1 MQSIWISQCRSHTI
15 PFITRFTA
23 SPVTHLPT
31 YLWALFML
39 EKLFPSL
46 SRHAHSSDYHRWVPF
61 CQLLYAK
68 LRRRGYGDAFL
79 RSVFA
84 NVTSGDRICLLS
96 PCEKPASEFDLQ
108 CVWSCANAVG
118 IRKLFPSCD
127 LNLAAID
134 SECFPPNSAKL
145 LKALNSSQR
154 KLECD
159 EQGPMTD
166 LRQLLWG
173 HPN

>member
-1 MQSIWISQCRSHTI
+1 MPAERVDPLIRLQLVGT
-15 PFITRFTA
+15 F
-23 SPVTHLPT
+23 
-31 YLWALFML
+31 
-39 EKLFPSL
+39 L
-46 SRHAHSSDYHRWVPF
+46 SF
-61 CQLLYAK
+61 LYAN
-68 LRRRGYGDAFL
+68 LLRRGYGDAFL
-79 RSVFA
+79 SAVFA
-84 NVTSGDRICLLS
+84 NVTWGDCLRLLS
-96 PCEKPASEFDLQ
+96 PCEKLASEFDLR

-145 LKALNSSQR
+145 SRALNACQR
-154 KLECD
+154 ICD

-166 LRQLLWG
+166 LGKLLWG